1 MSSPSRANGLSW
13 ASTPHQMSSSCAQNC
28 WRGSH
33 LAQPTRCLALRFL
46 HASRARICIATKT
59 GSVHIVNRRKAPRP
73 GSCQINQDDRPRVV
87 CMVGQRAMRPAA
99 VCMMTRLRQRR
110 RCRIR
115 IRATADRLRQVYKR
129 LLPAGDYLSGGQSFT
144 AEVSLH
150 GKPRHVVI
158 GGAVTADPEAAIVP
172 QCQSKRDTL

>member
-28 WRGSH
+28 WKGRP

-46 HASRARICIATKT
+46 HASRARTHIATQT
-59 GSVHIVNRRKAPRP
+59 GSVHIVSLRKAPRL
-73 GSCQINQDDRPRVV
+73 GSCQINQVERLRVV
-87 CMVGQRAMRPAA
+87 CMVGQRAMRHAA
-99 VCMMTRLRQRR
+99 VCMMTRLRQPR

-115 IRATADRLRQVYKR
+115 IRATADKLRRVYKR
-129 LLPAGDYLSGGQSFT
+129 LLPAGDYLSGGQSLM

-158 GGAVTADPEAAIVP
+158 GGSITADPEAAIVP
-172 QCQSKRDTL
+172 QCQSKRDAL